1 MDKTSYEI
9 CFWIKDDNTDIVPVG
24 VLDRVKQAVLKLEG
38 EVTSERLPEKRLLAY
53 LIEKQRTAYWTE
65 LVFNLAPEKLAGLK
79 EELKYEDKIL
89 RKIILVRRIRKVK
102 PKTGSLE
109 HKAQAARPKL
119 AATEEEVKEIEAQL
133 DSKLKEILES

>member
-1 MDKTSYEI
+1 M
-9 CFWIKDDNTDIVPVG
+9 
-24 VLDRVKQAVLKLEG
+24 KQAVLKLEG
-38 EVTSERLPEKRLLAY
+38 EVTSERLPEKRLLTY

-65 LVFNLAPEKLAGLK
+65 LVFNLAPEKLADLK
-79 EELKYEDKIL
+79 EVLKYEDKIL
-89 RKIILVRRIRKVK
+89 RKIILVRRIRKAK
-102 PKTGSLE
+102 AKKISLE